1 MTTNELIQGH
11 HKSLNI
17 LRMIK
22 ELEGKIK
29 NAHDFLN
36 NKDNPFYYE
45 FDKDYHHNLEIY
57 WASVRRLFE
66 RYEKLQ
72 TKLN

>member
-11 HKSLNI
+11 HKQLNI

-29 NAHDFLN
+29 NANDFLN
-36 NKDNPFYYE
+36 NTQNPFYYE
-45 FDKDYHHNLEIY
+45 FDKEYEHSIEIY
-57 WASVRRLFE
+57 YMAVKRLFE